1 MEKYY
6 TPELEEFHVGFE
18 FEYNKGG
25 DNWVK
30 HTSGNHDFR
39 DGIIDVGVGET
50 DDALYNPFHMGISER
65 EFRVKHLDRE
75 DIESL
80 GWVSGESYGMSCY
93 LRTDENGVAIIDG
106 YQLDFHSW
114 ELVEIYQEST
124 SDLKFSGTIKNKSEL
139 KKLLKQ
145 LGI

>member
-1 MEKYY
+1 MSKYY
-6 TPELEEFHVGFE
+6 TPSIEEFHVGFE
-18 FEYNKGG
+18 FEDRHSNYPEEEKNWISRLYTLRAEYELDTVQDRIKNNK
-25 DNWVK
+25 
-30 HTSGNHDFR
+30 
-39 DGIIDVGVGET
+39 I
-50 DDALYNPFHMGISER
+50 
-65 EFRVKHLDRE
+65 RVKHLDRE

-139 KKLLKQ
+139 KQILKQ